1 MQAPLLGQRG
11 DDPPCWLAERGTSA
25 DAPRLREALGSAMLE
40 CALDSIVTIDHR
52 GTVIEWN
59 PAAER
64 TFGYARPEAVGRE
77 LAELIIPPALRE
89 AHRRGLARYGAAG
102 HGAVLDRCVEIAAMC
117 ADGTTFPVE
126 LTVTALHLG
135 ECPVFTATIRDIRD
149 RKQGEAELRQAKEAA
164 EEASRAKSRFLANM
178 SHELR
183 TPLNAI
189 IGFSEI
195 LLEQCFGELNPRQAK
210 DVENIL
216 KGGRHLLH
224 LINEILDLSKVEA
237 GRMDL
242 ERAPFDVT
250 AALSDVLTTVRPL
263 AEQKQIDLV
272 TTTDAALP
280 YLYADQ
286 QKLHQILFNL
296 LSNAIKFTPEGGRV
310 TVTAQ
315 WRAPELCVSITDTGI
330 GIDPQ
335 DQERIFREFEQLD
348 SSYARSQQGTGL
360 GLALTRK
367 LIEMHGGRLWVR
379 SAGAGQGSTFSFV
392 IPQQTGPPHQPGG
405 ALDGAA

>member
-1 MQAPLLGQRG
+1 M
-11 DDPPCWLAERGTSA
+11 
-25 DAPRLREALGSAMLE
+25 
-40 CALDSIVTIDHR
+40 
-52 GTVIEWN
+52 
-59 PAAER
+59 
-64 TFGYARPEAVGRE
+64 
-77 LAELIIPPALRE
+77 
-89 AHRRGLARYGAAG
+89 
-102 HGAVLDRCVEIAAMC
+102 
-117 ADGTTFPVE
+117 
-126 LTVTALHLG
+126 TVTAFHLG

-149 RKQGEAELRQAKEAA
+149 RKQAEAELRQAKEAA

-195 LLEQCFGELNPRQAK
+195 LLEQCFGELNPRQVK

-237 GRMDL
+237 GRMEL
-242 ERAPFDVT
+242 ECAPLDVT
-250 AALSDVLTTVRPL
+250 AALTDVLNTVKPL
-263 AEQKQIDLV
+263 AEQKQIRLE
-272 TTTDAALP
+272 TTADAALP
-280 YLYADQ
+280 YIRADQ

-296 LSNAIKFTPEGGRV
+296 LSNAIKFTPEGGSV

-315 WRAPELCVSITDTGI
+315 WCAPELGVSITDTGI

-335 DQERIFREFEQLD
+335 DQERIFVEFEQLD

-392 IPQQTGPPHQPGG
+392 IPQPPELPHQPGG